1 MSYALYGGK
10 HMFGARGP
18 TSPSESNTIVKTILV
33 VEDDYMIGSLL
44 VETITQETPHH
55 ALLATNSS
63 QALQMVH
70 ECKPSLF
77 LFDYRLPHINGL
89 ELYDQLHTTKE
100 LEDVP
105 ALLISASFPFEEA
118 SKRNIMLIQKPFE
131 LDDLLR
137 NIERL
142 IA

>member
-1 MSYALYGGK
+1 
-10 HMFGARGP
+10 MFGAQGS
-18 TSPSESNTIVKTILV
+18 TSSFEDNTIVKTILV
-33 VEDDYMIGSLL
+33 VEDDYTIGSLL
-44 VETITQETPHH
+44 VETITQETAHQ
-55 ALLATNSS
+55 ALLATSS
-63 QALQMVH
+63 LQALQMVH

-118 SKRNIMLIQKPFE
+118 RKRNIMLIQKPFE